1 MHQLGVNLKMHSVIK
16 FQDSNCIL
24 DLFDSF
30 ALYNQDLQVLF
41 EPGVCV
47 CVFSLTAKESN
58 VKIYK
63 VGDRRLNEAI
73 TR

>member
-47 CVFSLTAKESN
+47 CVFF
-58 VKIYK
+58 
-63 VGDRRLNEAI
+63 DC
-73 TR
+73 